1 MQNLLEL
8 AQTFNQQYQEHFK
21 TVRRIKNKKT
31 GQLMYVSTWQRI
43 SDFLKENSVPPI
55 IYFGTL
61 FHYRKSKGLKDA
73 KSHSVNWYGSDQAFE
88 IFQRHSARI
97 NNNYS
102 GGGALATDRDSVVSA
117 VNTGL
122 RMVLHHVKT
131 YVCGLKTRRLLVA
144 QLPTTFLAVD
154 VYWPQVAES
163 APQRI
168 VEAVTKE
175 RARLMHNPTLW
186 QAAQETYNDW
196 QRLAC

>member
-8 AQTFNQQYQEHFK
+8 AQTFESQFLETFK
-21 TVRRIKNKKT
+21 SRRRIRTKK
-31 GQLMYVSTWQRI
+31 GKLQCMKTWEKI
-43 SDFLKENSVPPI
+43 SQFLTENNVPPMI
-55 IYFGTL
+55 FFSTL
-61 FHYRKSKGLKDA
+61 FHWQKQRKINAVKTGL
-73 KSHSVNWYGSDQAFE
+73 NWYGSDQAFD

-117 VNTGL
+117 VNAGL